1 MVHIL
6 EQKSTKQRLAF
17 ALKCKPEEVPE
28 KPEKIKEALDSRR
41 AELKAKK
48 VKHGESIH

>member
-1 MVHIL
+1 MNESMKRRI
-6 EQKSTKQRLAF
+6 AF

-28 KPEKIKEALDSRR
+28 EPEKLREALDKCR
-41 AELKAKK
+41 ADLKVKKK